1 MSRRYRGRV
10 PSEPGL
16 LSPQYRKISVAI
28 YMGVAVVAFEGTAV
42 AAALPQLAADL
53 GRIDLLP
60 WIVTSY
66 LFASGL
72 STIIAGPL
80 VDAVGSRRV
89 FVAATILF
97 TVTGFGAGLASNIF
111 VLIVL
116 RLIQGAASG
125 GLFASSIAAVSLAY
139 PTSLTPR
146 AFAANSTIWGLMGA
160 TAPALAALLL
170 NVASWRWIFFVNLP
184 LGLTCLVAG
193 RDTFPERQPGAEAPS
208 IDWIGAALAGV
219 VTFCTIAAVDELG
232 VRSIPLLGITALA
245 VGLFVVRARRVER
258 PVLRLEHVAGHPY
271 RSLGLTP
278 SLMIAAAFG
287 TNIYVTLYVSA
298 GRGWSADSAA
308 WAVLFFIMGWTSGA
322 NLSSVLQARMTGVDV
337 MTVGLAA
344 GIVGSA
350 ATATFGLLDWPV
362 AGVFAGLFAGGAGI
376 GLATNSAWS
385 LLRDCTEPRQIGRA
399 GAAHQFMRNQGFTL
413 GTAGGGA
420 ILLLVVG
427 QNLGSVEP
435 VQQLLA
441 GEDIDAGPQIADAVR
456 EGFATVAIVG
466 FVVMCLAVFPL
477 WNLRKHTELASQE
490 PSSRVH

>member
-1 MSRRYRGRV
+1 MSRRYRKWV

-28 YMGVAVVAFEGTAV
+28 YLGVAVVAFEGTAV

-60 WIVTSY
+60 WIVTAY

-80 VDAVGSRRV
+80 VDAIGSRKV
-89 FVAATILF
+89 FVAATIVF
-97 TVTGFGAGLASNIF
+97 TVTGFAAGLATNIF

-160 TAPALAALLL
+160 SAPALAALLL
-170 NVASWRWIFFVNLP
+170 NIASWRWIFFVNLP
-184 LGLTCLVAG
+184 LGLLCLFAG
-193 RDTFPERQPGAEAPS
+193 RDTFPERQPGAEPAS
-208 IDWIGAALAGV
+208 IDWLGAALAGV
-219 VTFCTIAAVDELG
+219 VTFCTIAAVDELSF
-232 VRSIPLLGITALA
+232 RSIPLLAITGAA
-245 VGLFVVRARRVER
+245 IALFVMRARRVAI

-271 RSLGLTP
+271 RSIGLTP
-278 SLMIAAAFG
+278 TLMIAAAFG

-308 WAVLFFIMGWTSGA
+308 WAVLFFILGWTTGA
-322 NLSSVLQARMTGVDV
+322 NVSSFLQARLSGVDV
-337 MTVGLAA
+337 MTIGLAA
-344 GIVGSA
+344 GLLGSGT
-350 ATATFGLLDWPV
+350 TAVFAWLDGTV
-362 AGVFAGLFAGGAGI
+362 IGVFLGLFVAGAGI

-385 LLRDCTEPRQIGRA
+385 LLRESTEPSQIGRA

-420 ILLLVVG
+420 LLLLVVG
-427 QNLGSVEP
+427 RELGSVEP
-435 VQQLLA
+435 VQKLLA
-441 GEDIDAGPQIADAVR
+441 GEAVETGPAIADAVR
-456 EGFATVAIVG
+456 QGFATVT
-466 FVVMCLAVFPL
+466 VVSFGIMCLAILPL
-477 WNLRKHTELASQE
+477 LNLRKHTDLAAESELAKA
-490 PSSRVH
+490 P